1 MSKAKPS
8 QPRTKN
14 KTNAKAELKPR
25 TMEKS
30 MRVATLLAR
39 IAAFAAV
46 PGAALAA
53 SPYGQSATATLPEP
67 ATWAFLILGFG
78 LVATSAR
85 RRRPSTQVLA

>member
-8 QPRTKN
+8 QPRTKSKN
-14 KTNAKAELKPR
+14 NAQAELKPR

-30 MRVATLLAR
+30 MRVATFLTRLSAL
-39 IAAFAAV
+39 AAV

-53 SPYGQSATATLPEP
+53 SPFGPSMAATLPEP

-78 LVATSAR
+78 LVAASAR